1 MAEFLAAA
9 VLLHFAYPL
18 TLHGQAGELLYT
30 LLYPVV
36 VLLGVRV
43 VRPRGRRLLPVAVLS
58 VVFLFFGFWS
68 ALTPDQPMVRLG
80 LFAAIV
86 LFQSYLILQLLAF
99 VFRYGK
105 QHRQPHGPQL
115 IMAAI
120 CAYLLLGGVFAALFG
135 IIETL
140 TPGAFENSLAPHQS
154 VGWQDLTYLSFVT
167 LVTLGYGDM
176 VPLTPWARS
185 LATGEA
191 VAGTLFLTTVIAR
204 IVGAYVSPSGPDTSG
219 PDTSGPDTSGPDLS
233 EPDPSGSDPGATDPA
248 ADRS

>member
-1 MAEFLAAA
+1 MRGRPGLSRSLAEFMAAA

-18 TLHGQAGELLYT
+18 TLHGQAADLLYT
-30 LLYPVV
+30 LLYPLV

-43 VRPRGRRLLPVAVLS
+43 VRPRGQRLLPVAVLS
-58 VVFLFFGFWS
+58 VVFLFFGFWA
-68 ALTPDQPMVRLG
+68 ALAPGEPMVRLG

-86 LFQSYLILQLLAF
+86 LFQGYLIQQLLVF
-99 VFRYGK
+99 VFRH
-105 QHRQPHGPQL
+105 HRLRRQTHGPEL

-135 IIETL
+135 IVETL
-140 TPGAFENSLAPHQS
+140 SPGAFEDSLAPHEP

-167 LVTLGYGDM
+167 LVTLGYGDL
-176 VPLTPWARS
+176 VPVTGWARS

-204 IVGAYVSPSGPDTSG
+204 IVGAYVSLPGTDTPEPAPGPDG
-219 PDTSGPDTSGPDLS
+219 
-233 EPDPSGSDPGATDPA
+233 EPGSDAGPGAE
-248 ADRS
+248 RG

>member
-1 MAEFLAAA
+1 M
-9 VLLHFAYPL
+9 LLHFAYPL
-18 TLHGQAGELLYT
+18 TLHGQAAELLYT

-43 VRPRGRRLLPVAVLS
+43 VRPPGRRLLPVAVLS

-68 ALTPDQPMVRLG
+68 ALTPDQPLVRLG

-86 LFQSYLILQLLAF
+86 LFQGYVILQLLVF

-140 TPGAFENSLAPHQS
+140 SPGAFENSLAPPRP

-167 LVTLGYGDM
+167 LVTLGYGDI
-176 VPLTPWARS
+176 VPVTPWARS

-204 IVGAYVSPSGPDTSG
+204 IVGAYVSPSGPDPSE
-219 PDTSGPDTSGPDLS
+219 PDLS
-233 EPDPSGSDPGATDPA
+233 EPAPSGPDPGATDPA